1 MKRMK
6 KNWLTALLLAVVVTV
21 FSLGAIAMQGAAAVG
36 NDYAD
41 MYRVDNGIYDTY
53 TDFSEHA
60 GIAIDQYAEEKY
72 ASMASVEYGEVNAET
87 TQYGYIYTIEGDDP
101 ITQFV
106 PRELFLSETEE
117 PVLYIGREYGFL
129 VDTFFPE
136 IALVSGETLVSDN
149 PHSTVMLFT
158 VDTQDDMVASGDHL
172 TLTVAPIFQAEFAYV
187 ERTADSLFVINELP
201 ELSDTEEKADFL
213 NYWYNDLLS
222 HFSFPADGAD
232 GYVVPV
238 ASGLEYEFAEYT
250 KYYLTDIGCTMSLYN
265 VNHPNADDDGNHRQ
279 PPKTTCQ
286 IRKYCKQI

>member
-1 MKRMK
+1 MKSMK
-6 KNWLTALLLAVVVTV
+6 KNWIVLLMLIAILVALGVGTIT
-21 FSLGAIAMQGAAAVG
+21 SHGIAADV
-36 NDYAD
+36 DYAN
-41 MYRVDNGIYDTY
+41 MYRVDNGIYDQY
-53 TDFSEHA
+53 TNSTTHGQYTLA
-60 GIAIDQYAEEKY
+60 YYAENHY

-87 TQYGYIYTIEGDDP
+87 MQYGYIYTIEGDDP

-136 IALVSGETLVSDN
+136 IALVSGDTLVSDN

-158 VDTQDDMVASGDHL
+158 VDAQDDMVSTGDHL

-201 ELSDTEEKADFL
+201 ELSDTAEKADFL

-222 HFSFPADGAD
+222 HFSFPAGGAD